1 MPKKFHINFS
11 FVDDAIYYK
20 DTMLVQLGR
29 LYCSPSEVIEK
40 HAHVNWY
47 ELTVVTD
54 GEGTIYT
61 NDVASEVRKGDIYFS
76 HPGDFHEIHSSEEK
90 PLKFDFFAFNSR
102 DPEISH
108 EFKRMVA
115 NMFSYEQRVFQDLQI
130 TNAVSTAIAEFSGK
144 EHYSMQILSCLFE
157 QILYLIIRN
166 FNVPEEVTAKHSC
179 AADEL
184 CLQIMHYIDT
194 HIYSISTLKCLSDKF
209 SYNYSYLSNVFKKC
223 TGTTILAYFQTR
235 RLDAAKLLLN
245 ENKLKVNQVADMLK
259 YSSLYSFSKAFKN
272 KYDVSPKHYAIAM
285 AKKARKSKA

>member
-1 MPKKFHINFS
+1 MQKNFHINFS
-11 FVDDAIYYK
+11 YVDDAIYYK

-29 LYCSPSEVIEK
+29 LYCAPLDNIEK

-61 NDVASEVRKGDIYFS
+61 NDVATDVKKGDIYLS
-76 HPGDFHEIHSSEEK
+76 HPGDFHEIQSSEDK

-102 DPEISH
+102 NSEVSR
-108 EFKRMVA
+108 EFKRIVA
-115 NMFSYEQRVFQDLQI
+115 NMFSYDQRVFTNSQI
-130 TNAVSTAIAEFSGK
+130 TSAVSTAIAEFSGK
-144 EHYSMQILSCLFE
+144 LHYSTQILSCIFE

-166 FNVPEEVTAKHSC
+166 YNVPEDMEFEKRSRPT
-179 AADEL
+179 DEL

-194 HIYSISTLKCLSDKF
+194 HIYAISSLSCLSEKF
-209 SYNYSYLSNVFKKC
+209 SYNYSYLSNVFKKS
-223 TGTTILAYFQTR
+223 TGMTILSYFQTR

-245 ENKLKVNQVADMLK
+245 ENKLKVNQVAEMLK

-272 KYDVSPKHYAIAM
+272 KYGISPKHYAIQM
-285 AKKARKSKA
+285 ATKQKSQ

>member
-1 MPKKFHINFS
+1 MQKKFHINFS

-29 LYCSPSEVIEK
+29 LYCSPSENIEK

-47 ELTVVTD
+47 ELTIVTD
-54 GEGTIYT
+54 GVGTIYT
-61 NDVASEVRKGDIYFS
+61 NDTAAEVKKGDIYFS
-76 HPGDFHEIHSSEEK
+76 HPGDFHEIQSSEDS

-102 DPEISH
+102 DPEISS

-115 NMFSYEQRVFQDLQI
+115 NMFSYEQRVFQDSQI

-144 EHYSMQILSCLFE
+144 AHYSTQILSSIFE

-166 FNVPEEVTAKHSC
+166 FNIPEDANSEKRSC
-179 AADEL
+179 ATDEL

-194 HIYSISTLKCLSDKF
+194 HIYAIGSLSCLSDKF
-209 SYNYSYLSNVFKKC
+209 SYNYSYLSNVFKKN
-223 TGTTILAYFQTR
+223 TGMTILSYFQTR

-245 ENKLKVNQVADMLK
+245 ENKLKVNQVAEMLK

-272 KYDVSPKHYAIAM
+272 KYGISPKHYAMQM
-285 AKKARKSKA
+285 AKKSK